1 MFRSTFTPA
10 MILALAQSISID
22 ERATTLTQTDMLESE
37 LAPENLTLA
46 KLSQHTESSEVS
58 QVKHFDLMVRMK
70 LFFLLIST
78 TFGSLELEI

>member
-1 MFRSTFTPA
+1 MV
-10 MILALAQSISID
+10 LALAQSISIE
-22 ERATTLTQTDMLESE
+22 ERATTLTQTDILKSE

-46 KLSQHTESSEVS
+46 KLSQDAESSEVS